1 MTGEIILWL
10 VLFIVLVIAELA
22 TFQLVSVWF
31 ALGALGSLIAAACG
45 ASFWVQILIFVIIS
59 TLLLFLTRPILKKF
73 VFKQPVPTN
82 SELDIGKTA
91 KVTESIDNIKL
102 TGRVNLS
109 GVSWAARSSDGK
121 NTDEGETVV
130 VDKIEGTKLYV
141 SAE

>member
-10 VLFIVLVIAELA
+10 VLFIVLVVAELS
-22 TFQLVSVWF
+22 TLQLVSVWF
-31 ALGALGSLIAAACG
+31 ALGALGSLISAACG

-59 TLLLFLTRPILKKF
+59 TLFLFLTRPILKKF
-73 VFKQPVPTN
+73 IFKQPVPTN

-91 KVTESIDNIKL
+91 KVTEVIDNIKL

-109 GVSWAARSSDGK
+109 GVSWTARSSDGK
-121 NTDEGETVV
+121 NIGEGETVV